1 MFYALK
7 IELVFVGQLWYLQYG
22 VHILE
27 KLGSID
33 CLDAF
38 SLLTKYI
45 SDI

>member
-1 MFYALK
+1 MVYAIK
-7 IELVFVGQLWYLQYG
+7 IELVFVGQPCYKQYE